1 MLVQGFSATL
11 LSLHGAAPTTELHI
25 SIKNSDLLLGVETGS
40 GASVLNVGCELPPG
54 MVRVCHH

>member
-1 MLVQGFSATL
+1 MLVRGFSATL

-54 MVRVCHH
+54 MV